1 MKKKEPW
8 VLDGSFFKL
17 EHMRFARW
25 HEETW
30 KFDWSQFHKSMIEN
44 TVNAQT
50 VFEVKSIQDVN
61 ESIKFLK
68 KNKYY
73 PFDK

>member
-1 MKKKEPW
+1 
-8 VLDGSFFKL
+8 
-17 EHMRFARW
+17 
-25 HEETW
+25 
-30 KFDWSQFHKSMIEN
+30 MIEN